1 MNDIDYDNDCHLCF
15 SGQHLVMVVIYLS
28 VETAHQSSDLID
40 SDDGF
45 SLETALQVTLGM
57 AATIVLMLE
66 DLGIMGLGC
75 SQNKDSVLL

>member
-1 MNDIDYDNDCHLCF
+1 
-15 SGQHLVMVVIYLS
+15 MVVIYLS

-75 SQNKDSVLL
+75 SQNKESVLL